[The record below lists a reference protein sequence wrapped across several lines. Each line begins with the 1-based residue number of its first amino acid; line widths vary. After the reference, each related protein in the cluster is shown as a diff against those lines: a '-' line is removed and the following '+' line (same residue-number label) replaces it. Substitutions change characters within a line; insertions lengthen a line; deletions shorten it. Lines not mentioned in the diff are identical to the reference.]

1 VKNLIAPLYG
11 VLDVVLPLI
20 GIDLNKYLKLEEFLD
35 SLSFGIELGA
45 FGKFDLNVPRLNFH
59 ELASQG
65 ASKIVEVSTARST
78 PDKTANTPW
87 ANSFNEKM
95 TADQYAAYVSDKDL
109 TNASLFKN
117 TQTTVVADT
126 GDTLVYILTWALNMF
141 AAEENQ
147 QSIIN
152 WICDFFELKSG
163 ARTTVEWA
171 VKELFIKAK
180 LFNSTD
186 IIVSA
191 LLYALGMGVVLNDS
205 IMGNVAVI
213 QQIFKQLFEVIG
225 KNSTVSYGEIAR
237 VMEELTHVW
246 EETIGPEEDY
256 EDAKGEAEET
266 LNWFQKLIKKIKEF
280 FQRLF
285 SIFK

>member
-1 VKNLIAPLYG
+1 MSF
-11 VLDVVLPLI
+11 
-20 GIDLNKYLKLEEFLD
+20 GIDLGD
-35 SLSFGIELGA
+35 
-45 FGKFDLNVPRLNFH
+45 FGKYQLNIPRLDFR
-59 ELASQG
+59 ELAAQG
-65 ASKIVEVSTARST
+65 ASKIVEVQTARST
-78 PDKTANTPW
+78 PGKTAMTPW
-87 ANSFNEKM
+87 ANSFNEKI
-95 TADQYAAYVSDKDL
+95 TADQYAGYISGKNLAD
-109 TNASLFKN
+109 ASLYKE
-117 TQTTVVADT
+117 TQTTIVADT
-126 GDTLVYILTWALNMF
+126 GDTLVYILTWALDMF
-141 AAEENQ
+141 ASPENQ
-147 QSIIN
+147 QSLIN

-171 VKELFIKAK
+171 VKELFNKAK

-191 LLYALGMGVVLNDS
+191 LLYALGMGVIINDS
-205 IMGNVAVI
+205 LMGNVASI
-213 QQIFKQLFEVIG
+213 QQIFKQLFEAIG
-225 KNSTVSYGEIAR
+225 DGSTVSYGEIAR